1 MIKIK
6 ELLSLKIMIIMK
18 IWNKS
23 KRYTFDCISSLLFIF
38 FLKCKYYNIN
48 NFFQIFKGIIKDY
61 YINII
66 DIIF

>member
-1 MIKIK
+1 
-6 ELLSLKIMIIMK
+6 MK

-48 NFFQIFKGIIKDY
+48 NFFQIFKSIIKDY